1 MGDKTMAEKGTDTS
15 GILETVAVLGAGT
28 MGHGIAQVAAQA
40 GHRVLLHDPS
50 PQALAQ
56 GMSRIQANLEKGVS
70 LGKVDPGTRDQ
81 ALARIATMED
91 LEAAVEP
98 ATLVIEAAPERL
110 EVKRAIFQAV
120 EAAAGP
126 AALLATNT
134 SSLSIDLIAEELDR
148 PERFLGLHF
157 FNPVHIMALVEVVHG
172 PRTAPEILEQG
183 VGFARGL
190 GKEPIVVRDS
200 PGFASSRLGVAL
212 GLEAIRM
219 LEEGVA
225 SAEDI
230 DRAMELGYRHPMG
243 PLRLTD
249 LVGLDVRLGIA
260 EYLHETLGQDHFQP
274 PALLRAKVSEGKLGR
289 KSGEGFYR
297 WND

>member
-1 MGDKTMAEKGTDTS
+1 MGDERVAEKEKDTS
-15 GILETVAVLGAGT
+15 GAHETVAVLGAGT

-40 GHRVLLHDPS
+40 GHRVFLHDPS
-50 PQALAQ
+50 PKALAQ

-81 ALARIATMED
+81 TLARIAAAEG
-91 LEAAVEP
+91 LEGAVGT

-134 SSLSIDLIAEELDR
+134 SSLSIDLIAEGLER

-172 PRTAPEILEQG
+172 PRTAPEALEQG
-183 VGFARGL
+183 VGFAWGL

-260 EYLHETLGQDHFQP
+260 EYLQETLGQDHFQP
-274 PALLRAKVSEGKLGR
+274 PRLLRTKVSEGKLGK

-297 WND
+297 WDD